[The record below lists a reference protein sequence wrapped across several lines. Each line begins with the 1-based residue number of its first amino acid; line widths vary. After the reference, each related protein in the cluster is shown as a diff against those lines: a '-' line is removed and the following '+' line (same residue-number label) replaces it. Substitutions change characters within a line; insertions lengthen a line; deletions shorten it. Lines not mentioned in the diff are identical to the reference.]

1 MDFNKLIARAKA
13 MLLSPK
19 TEWPVVAQEPAT
31 TGGIYTGYVLILA
44 AIPAVM
50 TFLKLSVIGSSLGFL
65 GSYRMGIGFGV
76 TTLVMSYAMSVLG
89 VFVLSLIVDALA
101 PNFGG
106 EKNPVQA
113 LKTVAYAYTAAWI
126 AGFGQIVPFLSIL
139 ISLAGGIYSIYLLYL
154 GLPHTMKAPPDKA
167 GGYTAVV
174 VLIAIVVYFVIGMV
188 VGAVTAGSFMMS
200 RGGPFSHVTSHDSS
214 GDSSGDVQFDKDSS
228 LGKLQQWSK
237 RMEKAGKQM
246 EQAQKS
252 GDAKAQND
260 ALKQV
265 MGAALGGGDVVE
277 SLPTERIKQFV
288 PEELAGLKR
297 SDFSAERNNAM
308 GMQMST
314 ARGRYTADN
323 GASIELEVADVGTAK
338 GVLAF
343 AGWSGLESDKET
355 DHGYDK
361 TYHQGEQLVHERW
374 DSQSKSGEYS
384 LVVAER
390 FTVKASGSNVDSI
403 DVLKAAVNQVNLS
416 GLEALKGE
424 GVKAQQ

>member
-13 MLLSPK
+13 MLVSPK
-19 TEWPVVAQEPAT
+19 TEWPVVSQEPAT
-31 TGGIYTGYVLILA
+31 AAGIYTGYVLILA
-44 AIPAVM
+44 AIPAVLG
-50 TFLKLSVIGSSLGFL
+50 FLKMSVIGSGGFGFSYHVGLGF
-65 GSYRMGIGFGV
+65 GI
-76 TTLVMSYAMSVLG
+76 TTMVVSYAMSILG
-89 VFVLSLIVDALA
+89 VFILALIVDALA

-106 EKNPVQA
+106 EKNSLQA

-126 AGFGQIVPFLSIL
+126 AGLGQILPFLGFL
-139 ISLAGGIYSIYLLYL
+139 IALAGGIYSIYLLYL
-154 GLPHTMKAPPDKA
+154 GLPHTMKSPPDKA
-167 GGYTAVV
+167 GGYTAVI
-174 VLIAIVVYFVIGMV
+174 VLVAIVVYFVIGLV
-188 VGAVTAGSFMMS
+188 VGGVTAGGMLMS
-200 RGGPFSHVTSHDSS
+200 GGFSRMAGGSSSSSS
-214 GDSSGDVQFDKDSS
+214 GEVTFDKDSS
-228 LGKLQQWSK
+228 MGKLQDWSK

-246 EQAQKS
+246 EAAQKS

-314 ARGRYTADN
+314 ARGRYSADD
-323 GASIELEVADVGTAK
+323 GRSIELEVADVGTAK

-361 TYHQGEQLVHERW
+361 TYHSGEQLIHERW

-416 GLEALKGE
+416 GLAALKNE

>member
-44 AIPAVM
+44 AIPPVV
-50 TFLKLSVIGSSLGFL
+50 TFIKMSLIGSSLGFF
-65 GSYRMGIGFGV
+65 GAYRMGIGFGL
-76 TTLVMSYAMSVLG
+76 TTLVLSYGMSVLG
-89 VFVLSLIVDALA
+89 VFILSLIVDALA

-106 EKNPVQA
+106 EKNSVQA
-113 LKTVAYAYTAAWI
+113 LKTVAYAYTAAWV
-126 AGFGQIVPFLSIL
+126 AGFGQIVPLLGLL
-139 ISLAGGIYSIYLLYL
+139 ISLAGGVYSIYLLYL
-154 GLPHTMKAPPDKA
+154 GLPHTMKSPPDKA
-167 GGYTAVV
+167 GGYTAVI

-188 VGAVTAGSFMMS
+188 VGGVTAGGFLMS
-200 RGGPFSHVTSHDSS
+200 SSGPFSHATSHDSA
-214 GDSSGDVQFDKDSS
+214 SGDVQFDKDSS
-228 LGKLQQWSK
+228 LGKLQEWSK
-237 RMEKAGKQM
+237 RVEKAGKQM

-277 SLPTERIKQFV
+277 SLPTDRIKQFV

-314 ARGRYTADN
+314 ARGRYTAED
-323 GASIELEVADVGTAK
+323 GRSIELEVADVGTAK

-343 AGWSGLESDKET
+343 AGWSGLESDKES

-361 TYHQGEQLVHERW
+361 TYHQGEQFIHERW

-390 FTVKASGSNVDSI
+390 FTVKASGSADSI
-403 DVLKAAVNQVNLS
+403 DVLKAVVNEVNLS
-416 GLEALKGE
+416 GLEALKNE
-424 GVKAQQ
+424 GVKKQQ